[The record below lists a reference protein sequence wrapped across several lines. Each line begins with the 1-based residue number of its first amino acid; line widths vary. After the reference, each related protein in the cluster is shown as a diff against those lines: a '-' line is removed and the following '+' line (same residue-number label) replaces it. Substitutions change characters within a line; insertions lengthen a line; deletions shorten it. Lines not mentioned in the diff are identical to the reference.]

1 MRVVVNATAHFAMTP
16 DRALWIDSASMGYS
30 FWTRYLDVFDEV
42 DLLVRAHPVAEP
54 PDGWNR
60 ATGHRITAAAV
71 PDSVGPWGFAR
82 NYWRIARTIRSV
94 IADAEAV
101 LLRLPCHIGAELWR
115 RLPQQR
121 PYGIEVASDPY
132 DVFSKGANTHPLRPL
147 FRRWSTLSLRSQC
160 AGACAAAYVTEN
172 VLQRRYPP
180 ARNAFALFCSDV
192 LLRTDSFAAG
202 PRTIPPR
209 SPFKLVFVG
218 SLAQPYK
225 GLDVLIDA
233 VAECV
238 RRGLDIRLHVLGDG
252 KHRPDLERRAAA
264 MGMGE
269 RIDFRGQVAA
279 GEMVQQELD
288 WADLFVL
295 PSLTEGLPRALIE
308 AMARAL
314 PSIGSSVG
322 GIPELLPLE
331 DLVPSRDAGALARK
345 ISEVLTDP
353 ARMSRMSRRNLTK
366 AREYDD
372 AVLRSRRISVYRHLR
387 TETSRWLQAR
397 AA

>member
-1 MRVVVNATAHFAMTP
+1 MRVLVTASAHFAMTP
-16 DRALWIDSASMGYS
+16 DRALWIDSASMSYS

-42 DLLVRAHPVAEP
+42 DLLVRAHPTAEP

-60 ATGHRITAAAV
+60 ATGAGIKAAAV

-82 NYWRIARTIRSV
+82 DYGRIARTIRDL

-101 LLRLPCHIGAELWR
+101 LLRLPCHIGGELWR
-115 RLPQQR
+115 RLPHQR
-121 PYGIEVASDPY
+121 PYGIEVISDPY

-147 FRRWSTLSLRSQC
+147 FRWWFTFRLRPQC
-160 AGACAAAYVTEN
+160 AGACAAAYVTEG

-180 ARNAFALFCSDV
+180 ARNAFASFYSSV
-192 LLRTDSFAAG
+192 ELRTDSFAAA
-202 PRTIPPR
+202 PRMVPPQ
-209 SPFKLVFVG
+209 SPFRLVFVG

-252 KHRPDLERRAAA
+252 KHRSDLERRAAA

-269 RIDFRGQVAA
+269 RIDFRGQLAA

-295 PSLTEGLPRALIE
+295 PSLTEGLPRAMIE

-314 PSIGSSVG
+314 PSIGSAVG
-322 GIPELLPLE
+322 GIPELLPPE
-331 DLVPSRDAGALARK
+331 DLAPPRDAAALARK
-345 ISEVLTDP
+345 ISEVLSDP
-353 ARMSRMSRRNLTK
+353 ARMARMSSRNLAT
-366 AREYDD
+366 AREYDG
-372 AVLRSRRISVYRHLR
+372 AVLRARRIAVYRHLR
-387 TETSRWLQAR
+387 AETGRWLQAR
-397 AA
+397 TA